1 MRANPL
7 LWPGVAVVLGAWTFP
22 YWEPGALSCLAG
34 VLLCAALGQ
43 RSAFGLVV
51 AAFWLGNLA
60 PASRVVGPVL
70 RGPVAVSGTVV
81 LASGSQGIVELD
93 GGGRVL
99 LNADRPLQRGSVHA
113 FGVGR
118 RTWSSALPGE
128 PDPELFARTAR
139 VKTRVRAT
147 AIEHA
152 RREVTL
158 SLARHAGLLHA
169 LTTGDRSY
177 VDEGTTELLKRTGTA
192 HVLAVSGLHVG
203 LLAGLAALLLRAPMR
218 ALVPWGVDEP
228 RWLLPIAGSLLVLAF
243 GAAVGWPVSTRRAA
257 VMVAGALLATAMAR
271 PVRAWNLLG
280 AAAMVAV
287 LTEPASVRTLSFQL
301 SFGAVAGMLSLRWPR
316 VQGPARW
323 LTGSIGATLGAT
335 LGTLPAM
342 AWTLQ
347 ELPLAGPFANLV
359 AVPAVALMLPC
370 ALVSA
375 ATGWLLPL
383 ALADTAA
390 DGLLWALG
398 HLDGPVLHPAVGPLG
413 ALALLAAV
421 LWPPGR
427 PSLLL
432 LGLFLRPMPLDRATF
447 LSVGQGDA
455 ALLEGP
461 ERTLVDGGPP
471 GEGVLR
477 YLRRRGIR
485 RLDRVVVSHMHPD
498 HHGGLEPVLREL
510 SVGTLEL
517 PRLPAPGEDRTLLT
531 LAMRQGTT
539 IVTTGALHP
548 STEFLAEHALDFN
561 ESSRVHLERAGGRS
575 ILFTGD
581 IEDAGE
587 AARTWP
593 RADVLKVPHHG
604 SATSSS
610 PGLLFDVQPQLAII
624 GCGHENRF
632 RHPRPE
638 VLWRYRNVDVL
649 RTDVDGTIVLDA
661 DGVRTWRPGEGW
673 RPVHF

>member
-22 YWEPGALSCLAG
+22 HWEPGALSCLAG

-43 RSAFGLVV
+43 RSALGLVV

-60 PASRVVGPVL
+60 PASRAAGPVL

-81 LASGSQGIVELD
+81 LASGSQGIVETD
-93 GGGRVL
+93 EGRVL
-99 LNADRPLQRGSVHA
+99 LSADRPLQRGTVHA

-118 RTWSSALPGE
+118 RSWSSALPGE

-139 VKTRVRAT
+139 VHSRVSAT
-147 AIEHA
+147 AIEHPE
-152 RREVTL
+152 RPLTL

-203 LLAGLAALLLRAPMR
+203 LLAGLAALLLRAPLRM
-218 ALVPWGVDEP
+218 LVPWGVDEP
-228 RWLLPIAGSLLVLAF
+228 RWLLPIAGSLLVVGF

-287 LTEPASVRTLSFQL
+287 LTEPACVRTLSFQL

-316 VQGPARW
+316 AQGPARW
-323 LTGSIGATLGAT
+323 LTGSLGATLGAT

-347 ELPLAGPFANLV
+347 ELPVAGPVANLV
-359 AVPAVALMLPC
+359 AVPSVGLMLPC
-370 ALVSA
+370 ALLAS
-375 ATGWLLPL
+375 ATGWLFPL
-383 ALADTAA
+383 ALADTTAE
-390 DGLLWALG
+390 GLLWALG
-398 HLDGPVLHPAVGPLG
+398 HLDGPVLHPAVGPIG
-413 ALALLAAV
+413 ALALLGAV
-421 LWPPGR
+421 LWSPGR

-432 LGLFLRPMPLDRATF
+432 LGLFLRPMPVDRVTF

-455 ALLEGP
+455 ALIEGP
-461 ERTLVDGGPP
+461 ERALIDGGPP
-471 GEGVLR
+471 GDRVLR

-510 SVGTLEL
+510 SVGVLEL

-531 LAMRQGTT
+531 LAMQQGAT

-548 STEFLAEHALDFN
+548 SMAFLAEHGLDLN
-561 ESSRVHLERAGGRS
+561 ESSRVHLEQAGGRS

-581 IEDAGE
+581 IEQAGE
-587 AARTWP
+587 AARRWP

-604 SATSSS
+604 STTSSS

-649 RTDVDGTIVLDA
+649 RTDVDGTIALDA
-661 DGVRTWRPGEGW
+661 DGVRTWKPGEGW
-673 RPVHF
+673 QPVDF